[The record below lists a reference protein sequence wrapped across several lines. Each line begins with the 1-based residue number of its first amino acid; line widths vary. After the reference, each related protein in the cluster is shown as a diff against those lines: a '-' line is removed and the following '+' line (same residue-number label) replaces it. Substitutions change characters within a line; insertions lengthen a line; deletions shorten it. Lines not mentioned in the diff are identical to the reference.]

1 MKNLYLGLN
10 MAQRKEL
17 DRELKIRA
25 QPKMVRPMPYGRK
38 YRAEVERLAV
48 MNALMLGRSSG
59 IQI

>member
-25 QPKMVRPMPYGRK
+25 QPKMVRPMPPGRK
-38 YRAEVERLAV
+38 YRAEMQRLAMV
-48 MNALMLGRSSG
+48 NAMRLGMPTG
-59 IQI
+59 